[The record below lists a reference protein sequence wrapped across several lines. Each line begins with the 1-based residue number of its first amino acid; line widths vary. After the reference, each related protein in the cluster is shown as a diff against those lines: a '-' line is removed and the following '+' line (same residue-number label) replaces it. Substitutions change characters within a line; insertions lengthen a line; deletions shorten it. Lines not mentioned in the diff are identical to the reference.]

1 MKLISIGEINKL
13 IIFPIIGGFCNF
25 MVNIMLALS
34 KSKLVEYPLILSI
47 GSSMGMSLAGFLVC
61 FYKNNIT
68 TKKIENNIN
77 KKGSDLESGKSALK
91 QNTPTKSIIWKK
103 IIFHLLNG
111 ISDIICTTLV
121 FKYCLD
127 IKINLWVF
135 DILFISLFSYLI
147 FKIKI
152 YRHHYVSIIIIIIIG
167 IILDIIAGH
176 YKNALSNIFKI
187 NIKFIVE
194 VVISLYVIIVK
205 YSIERVNCTPQE
217 LCFFTGVITFIFFVF
232 LLIFSIYFDLGDY
245 ASFFINISKF
255 NISDLFVF
263 LGLIILKFIY
273 NLFIRITIQ
282 KLPASQWLI
291 IVVISELAPYILE
304 LFDAIDDNNS
314 KINLILI
321 IIGLCFIFFMTLIF
335 NEVIEINCLG
345 LSYNTKRNIT
355 SRSSYDLELME
366 KHNDSFVSE
375 DDYLIVINDD

>member
-1 MKLISIGEINKL
+1 M
-13 IIFPIIGGFCNF
+13 
-25 MVNIMLALS
+25 
-34 KSKLVEYPLILSI
+34 
-47 GSSMGMSLAGFLVC
+47 
-61 FYKNNIT
+61 
-68 TKKIENNIN
+68 
-77 KKGSDLESGKSALK
+77 
-91 QNTPTKSIIWKK
+91 
-103 IIFHLLNG
+103 LNG